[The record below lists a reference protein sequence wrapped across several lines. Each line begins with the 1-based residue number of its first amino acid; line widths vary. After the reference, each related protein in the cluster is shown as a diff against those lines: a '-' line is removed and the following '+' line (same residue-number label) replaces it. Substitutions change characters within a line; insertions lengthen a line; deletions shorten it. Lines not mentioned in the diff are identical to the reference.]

1 MPLGAS
7 RLNFLTKPAV
17 VAGTTYGT
25 GIYGVDSDGGT
36 ADFDMV
42 GLFDSSGYTAL
53 TVSIW
58 VYVNAYTSGNLFF
71 FEDYGGGSYGLPT
84 RLDVDGGW
92 ICASSYDTST
102 SRKWFAGYNQNNAK
116 ITAGGNLGL
125 NQWIHVLY
133 SFDSQ
138 NYSSNPPRLY
148 INDTLIPNFTTPNAN
163 WTIETDPNHA
173 DVYKGDNFGFGGRS
187 GGGLSPDASYSDC
200 WMHPSYID
208 LSVTGNRRDFI
219 TAGGAPADLGNDGS
233 NPGVTPM
240 NYFSGP
246 VGDFNTQRGTGNAV
260 KDDRG
265 TWLDVDG
272 PAI

>member
-7 RLNFLTKPAV
+7 RLNFLAKAPA

-25 GIYGVDSDGGT
+25 GLYGVDSDGGT

-42 GLFDSSGYTAL
+42 GLFDASGYTAL

-58 VYVNAYTSGNLFF
+58 VYVNSYTSGNLFF
-71 FEDYGGGSYGLPT
+71 FEDYGGGTYGLPT

-92 ICASSYDTST
+92 ICASSYDVNT
-102 SRKWFAGYNQNNAK
+102 SRKWFAGYNQNDAK

-148 INDTLIPNFTTPNAN
+148 INDTLITNYTTPGAN
-163 WTIETDPNHA
+163 WTINTDPA
-173 DVYKGDNFGFGGRS
+173 YSGDQFGFGCRA
-187 GGGLSPDASYSDC
+187 GGGLSIDASYSDC

-208 LSVTGNRRDFI
+208 LSNTTNRRNFI

-240 NYFSGP
+240 NFYSGP

-272 PAI
+272 PSV